1 MKILTIKTVSQWILM
16 LTLIANA
23 SMALAQNAL
32 YVANGDSV
40 SAGNGASSVSLL
52 ESNGWTVTAVYDDR
66 DPITSANTT
75 LETADLSAYDLIV
88 WGASDNNKSSAG
100 VSRQTSPEAI
110 AALEAYAST
119 GGFVFVT
126 GFDSVASPED
136 LTLAS
141 FLAGAP
147 VAETEDETGT
157 TATQLPSF
165 LTEGVF
171 DITGFDLTQIS
182 FDMDAI
188 KQADLNPDE
197 AKCVT
202 GPDQDYDA
210 CSWTIRAV
218 GQGCAAY
225 VSIADDSGQVEA
237 DPYFE
242 SADPTA
248 QFYPYAAAL
257 LNFAYHSLQAT
268 EEYACAEGLAS
279 RKSGGPESIPTLGH
293 AGLIVLSLMVL
304 LGAMV
309 GLRRVF

>member
-1 MKILTIKTVSQWILM
+1 MKILSIKTVSQWILM
-16 LTLIANA
+16 LALITNA

-32 YVANGDSV
+32 YVANGESDSTD
-40 SAGNGASSVSLL
+40 NGASSVSLL

-66 DPITSANTT
+66 DSDTGANTT
-75 LETADLSAYDLIV
+75 LETANLSGYDLIV
-88 WGASDNNKSSAG
+88 FGASDDNKDTVEVTSAA
-100 VSRQTSPEAI
+100 TI
-110 AALEAYAST
+110 AALEEFASN
-119 GGFVFVT
+119 GGFVFVI
-126 GFDSVASPED
+126 GYDSVASPED
-136 LTLAS
+136 LPLAS

-147 VAETEDETGT
+147 VAATEDEIGT
-157 TATQLPSF
+157 SSTQLPSF

-171 DITGFDLTQIS
+171 DITGVDLTQFD

-202 GPDQDYDA
+202 GPDEEYDA

-225 VSIADDSGQVEA
+225 VSLGGEDSGQVEA

-248 QFYPYAAAL
+248 EFYPYAAAL

-268 EEYACAEGLAS
+268 EEYACADGLARES
-279 RKSGGPESIPTLGH
+279 RGPESIPTLGH
-293 AGLIVLSLMVL
+293 AGLIALSLMVL

>member
-1 MKILTIKTVSQWILM
+1 MKILSIKTVSQWILM
-16 LTLIANA
+16 LALITNA

-32 YVANGDSV
+32 YVANGESDS
-40 SAGNGASSVSLL
+40 SDNGASSVSLL

-66 DPITSANTT
+66 DPDTGANTT
-75 LETADLSAYDLIV
+75 LETANLSGYDLIV
-88 WGASDNNKSSAG
+88 FGASDDNKDDDGESN
-100 VSRQTSPEAI
+100 QTSPEAI
-110 AALEAYAST
+110 VALEAYASN

-126 GFDSVASPED
+126 GYDSVASPED

-147 VAETEDETGT
+147 VAATEDEIAT

-171 DITGFDLTQIS
+171 DITGFDLTQFD

-218 GQGCAAY
+218 GQGCAAF

-248 QFYPYAAAL
+248 EYYPYAAAL

-268 EEYACAEGLAS
+268 EEYACAEGLA
-279 RKSGGPESIPTLGH
+279 REVRGPESIPTLGH

-304 LGAMV
+304 LGAMI